1 MEHES
6 AGPGPRALVDD
17 AVEQLEAAIYA
28 GEIAAG
34 ARVSEQAL
42 AQRFGIGRGAIREA
56 VRTLEG
62 RGLLQR
68 SPYAGTRVVNPSLDE
83 VEQLLQAREALEGM
97 ASRLAAELM
106 SLHETRALRAC
117 LAEHGK
123 AVEADLQGGPFRRG
137 TADNDFHVQ
146 IVRGSRNRW
155 IYDMLCRDLYGML
168 RVLRLRSSNFRQR
181 HQAAVEEHDAILVA
195 IERRDPDEA
204 ERLMRLHNRH
214 ARENLLRLL
223 GSKPLL

>member
-1 MEHES
+1 MAFETAKS
-6 AGPGPRALVDD
+6 GPRALVDD
-17 AVEQLEAAIYA
+17 AVDRLEAAIYA

-42 AQRFGIGRGAIREA
+42 AQRFGIGRGAVREA

-62 RGLLQR
+62 RRLLER
-68 SPYAGTRVVNPSLDE
+68 SPFAGTRVVNPSLDE
-83 VEQLLQAREALEGM
+83 VEQLLQTREALEGM
-97 ASRLAAELM
+97 ASRLAAESM

-117 LAEHGK
+117 LGEHSK
-123 AVEADLQGGPFRRG
+123 AVQADLQGGPFRQG

-155 IYDMLCRDLYGML
+155 IYGMLCRDLYGML
-168 RVLRLRSSNFRQR
+168 RLLRLRSSNFGQR
-181 HQAAVEEHDAILVA
+181 HAAAVKEHHAVLVA

-204 ERLMRLHNRH
+204 ERLMRLHNRR

-223 GSKPLL
+223 GADPPP